1 MTELTGRVAVITGAG
16 RGIGSA
22 TALAFARAGARIV
35 IATRTREPGEETAA
49 AIRAEG
55 GEAEVVAMDVG
66 ERAAVGALIRGAAER
81 YGRLDIVL
89 HNAAYISHGDVTRL
103 TEKQIDVSTDVNFK
117 AAFWLLVDAAPYL
130 GQSPAV
136 GRLLFTSSIIG
147 NAHSMAGYG
156 LYGATKAGLNGLI
169 RQAGLELAARNM
181 TVNGVEPGVVQTQAL
196 SALGAAQLAGM
207 RSMVPRGQLATPE
220 DIAGALL
227 FLASDSARHIT
238 GQTIVVDGGQ
248 SLGPVPR
255 STD

>member
-1 MTELTGRVAVITGAG
+1 MTQLSGRVAVITGAG

-35 IATRTREPGEETAA
+35 IATRTRQPGEETAA
-49 AIRAEG
+49 EIRTEG
-55 GEAEVVAMDVG
+55 GEAEVVAVDVG
-66 ERAAVGALIRGAAER
+66 EREAVSALIRGAAER

-89 HNAAYISHGDVTRL
+89 HNAAYISHGDVTKL
-103 TEKQIDVSTDVNFK
+103 TDAEINIATDVNFK
-117 AAFWLLVDAAPYL
+117 AALWLLADAVPHL
-130 GQSPAV
+130 SRSPAG

-147 NAHSMAGYG
+147 NGHSMAGYT
-156 LYGATKAGLNGLI
+156 LYGATKAGLNGVI
-169 RQAGLELAARNM
+169 RQAGLELVGRNI
-181 TVNGVEPGVVQTQAL
+181 TVNGVEPGVVNTEAL
-196 SALGAAQLAGM
+196 SRLGEAQLASM
-207 RSMVPRGQLATPE
+207 RTMVPRGELATPE

-255 STD
+255 